1 MSGFA
6 VAFHLIEMIGNA
18 VDFNSRLLNR
28 LGRAIRG
35 LGRFVRGDL
44 RLGRGLL
51 GVLGSFLGVV
61 GGGLGPLGRLLVVRC
76 ASNQNESDR
85 DYEDG

>member
-1 MSGFA
+1 VSGFA
-6 VAFHLIEMIGNA
+6 VALHLIQMIGDA

-35 LGRFVRGDL
+35 LGRFVCGRL
-44 RLGRGLL
+44 RLRCGLL

-61 GGGLGPLGRLLVVRC
+61 GGGLGLLGLLLAVRC
-76 ASNQNESDR
+76 ASN
-85 DYEDG
+85 